1 MYRLAALWAA
11 LAVPLWS
18 AIAWF
23 WPDSAAWPESARSI
37 DWHARAM
44 VSGYV
49 GAVVVSF
56 LVAPLRRWPEDRSAQ
71 AWALLIAWLAA
82 RALSLWSP
90 DWARYGMAADL
101 VFFGIAA
108 VVLGRRALRA
118 PAPNNLLF
126 AAAPWVL
133 MLSVAAPMQ
142 VLEMVAIL
150 IAVLA
155 GRVIPGLVNT
165 RAPGRRAQIRPDLER
180 IALGA
185 LVAAIG
191 LRALMPG
198 SAVADLAAA
207 FAALANLYRWWRW
220 APLVGLRADL
230 RLATMLFAYAW
241 LPVWL
246 LVDAAGAWAPAGAGS
261 HALAAGLVGG
271 MTWAMMNRTLAEPLG
286 PPGWLEKTGAAA
298 LAIGVLARF
307 AMAFAPAAA
316 WLPLAV
322 AATLGWSLAFAS
334 LALRGLGAAARQ
346 GQERRQ

>member
-1 MYRLAALWAA
+1 MYRLAAIWAA

-18 AIAWF
+18 AVAWF
-23 WPDSAAWPESARSI
+23 WPESAVWPEAARSI

-44 VSGYV
+44 ASGYV
-49 GAVVVSF
+49 GAVIVSF
-56 LVAPLRRWPEDRSAQ
+56 LVAPLRRWPEDRSAL
-71 AWALLIAWLAA
+71 AWALLLAWLAA
-82 RALSLWSP
+82 RVLSLWSP
-90 DWARYGMAADL
+90 DTARYGMAADL

-220 APLVGLRADL
+220 APLAGMRADL
-230 RLATMLFAYAW
+230 RTATMLFAYAW

-246 LVDAAGAWAPAGAGS
+246 LVDATGDWAPAGAGS

-286 PPGWLEKTGAAA
+286 AAGWLEKLGAAA
-298 LAIGVLARF
+298 LAVGVLARF
-307 AMAFAPAAA
+307 GMAFAPAGA
-316 WLPLAV
+316 WLPLA
-322 AATLGWSLAFAS
+322 ALATAGWSLAFAS
-334 LALRGLGAAARQ
+334 LALRGLGAGA
-346 GQERRQ
+346 GRRQ